1 MGRHKKVPCRKCL
14 RIMRSDKLKIH
25 MKQHE
30 KKIFEKESFSGST
43 FSSST
48 TSLQEDCKS
57 VSSFSSVSTNTSTP
71 INKEFVIKTMEMNAD
86 KYRQDMEVG
95 KIVAESIKNGE
106 IPQDSLSNE
115 HKDALDLYWNK
126 KQLMNIDN
134 VILKTWQ
141 SALIEYMKKN

>member
-1 MGRHKKVPCRKCL
+1 
-14 RIMRSDKLKIH
+14 MRSDKLKTH

-30 KKIFEKESFSGST
+30 KKIFKKESFSGSN

-48 TSLQEDCKS
+48 TSLQEDFES
-57 VSSFSSVSTNTSTP
+57 VSAFSSVSTNTSTP

-86 KYRQDMEVG
+86 KYKQYMEVG
-95 KIVAESIKNGE
+95 KIVAECIKNEE

-141 SALIEYMKKN
+141 SALIEYMKPSFREVIWVQGAK